1 MGCEPPVGELA
12 QTFMGYADELQ
23 ERFRRLEGRVL
34 ALEVVIATLV
44 RDEVTGSELRRTVMQ
59 KLGAEIRHA
68 IIANSS
74 SLEAAAALVGT
85 MLELL
90 PSPNQRERESS
101 RAAGRSKNGGRSRRL
116 AQS

>member
-12 QTFMGYADELQ
+12 QTFMGYADELR
-23 ERFRRLEGRVL
+23 ERFRRLDGRVL
-34 ALEVVIATLV
+34 ALEVIIATLV

-90 PSPNQRERESS
+90 PEPKPARKREQPEPPVEART
-101 RAAGRSKNGGRSRRL
+101 AAEALFG
-116 AQS
+116 

>member
-74 SLEAAAALVGT
+74 SLEAASALIGT
-85 MLELL
+85 VLKLL
-90 PSPNQRERESS
+90 PEDEAERN
-101 RAAGRSKNGGRSRRL
+101 RAIRAD
-116 AQS
+116 A